1 MMRLRRA
8 SMIATLSLLAWA
20 ARASAECAF
29 VLWETLTVIGGAAVW
44 SQRPWEVFKRP
55 KNVKKLQKIISCQ
68 WRSPDIATS
77 LIENPG
83 RGWKGRTTK
92 GYDYMLLN
100 RCLPD
105 TIDPR
110 GAEGEVI

>member
-20 ARASAECAF
+20 ATASAECAF

-68 WRSPDIATS
+68 WRSPRHSHFAHRES
-77 LIENPG
+77 
-83 RGWKGRTTK
+83 RTR
-92 GYDYMLLN
+92 L
-100 RCLPD
+100 
-105 TIDPR
+105 
-110 GAEGEVI
+110 EGEDDKRV